1 MNKFQGWKNVFAFTY
16 KQNTG
21 TKTYRLVTGLV
32 AVLVLALAL
41 LITVISIAPDEE
53 EETKPEFSNIHKV
66 LVADGAEVGEIPYTE
81 LGALAENATYYERVA
96 WESAEQ
102 VTTEEELA
110 RLAKEKGGGTI
121 GLLYTMTEEG
131 LSIRAVIPETS
142 GVGISEGEKLAN
154 RVAIIVQSLRYQNSG
169 LSMEQL
175 MAVETPVAVTVGVAG
190 EETNVVA
197 YLIKLFAPAVFG
209 IILYMLLLMYGQ
221 RICQQVS
228 TEKTSKLME
237 TLLTSLHPYALLTGK
252 VFAIVATA
260 LTQFFLWIALLVIG
274 VIGGVAIGR
283 SMYPES
289 TATVTMVVDF
299 LRENIG
305 ESALSPAAV
314 VLAILIFCCGFLFY
328 CVIAG
333 LAGSM
338 VTRPEEASSVQG
350 VFTLPIVISWIVCYM
365 GSLLEKENIL
375 AVARNIPFTIPFGVP
390 VELLTGTVGILQGVI
405 SLVIL
410 LVFSLLCILLS
421 ARIYKG
427 MVLYTGQKLSLKN
440 IVGII
445 RNK

>member
-16 KQNTG
+16 KQNVG
-21 TKTYRLVTGLV
+21 TKAYKLVTGLV
-32 AVLVLALAL
+32 AVLVLALAI
-41 LITVISIAPDEE
+41 LITVVSCAPDEE
-53 EETKPEFSNIHKV
+53 ETRAEFSSIQKV
-66 LVADGAEVGEIPYTE
+66 LVADCAEVGELAYAE
-81 LGALAENATYYERVA
+81 LIAATQNDAYYEKVQ
-96 WESAEQ
+96 WETVEQ
-102 VTTEEELA
+102 ATTEEEIA
-110 RLAKEKGGGTI
+110 RLAEEKGEGVI
-121 GLLYTMTEEG
+121 GLLYTMKENG
-131 LSIRAVIPETS
+131 LFVRAVIPETS
-142 GVGISEGEKLAN
+142 TVGLSEGEELATL
-154 RVAIIVQSLRYQNSG
+154 VASFVQSLRYQNSG

-175 MAVETPVAVTVGVAG
+175 VEVEKPVAVSVGVAG

-197 YLIKLFAPAVFG
+197 YLIGMFAPLIFG
-209 IILYMLLLMYGQ
+209 LILYMMLLMYGQ

-252 VFAIVATA
+252 VFAIVAAA

-274 VIGGVAIGR
+274 LFGGVAIGR
-283 SMYPES
+283 MLYPDS
-289 TATVTMVVDF
+289 TASVTMVVDF

-350 VFTLPIVISWIVCYM
+350 IFTLPIVVSWLVCYLGGLM
-365 GSLLEKENIL
+365 EKENVL
-375 AVARNIPFTIPFGVP
+375 VVARNIPFTIPFGVP

-410 LVFSLLCILLS
+410 LVFSVLCILLS

-427 MVLYTGQKLSLKN
+427 MVLYTGQKLSLKT
-440 IVGII
+440 IVGVI

>member
-16 KQNTG
+16 KQNVG
-21 TKTYRLVTGLV
+21 TKAYKLVTGLV
-32 AVLVLALAL
+32 AVLVLALAI
-41 LITVISIAPDEE
+41 LITVVSCAPDEE
-53 EETKPEFSNIHKV
+53 ETRAEFSSIQKV
-66 LVADGAEVGEIPYTE
+66 LVADCAEVGELAYAE
-81 LGALAENATYYERVA
+81 LIAATQNDAYYEKVQ
-96 WESAEQ
+96 WETAEQ
-102 VTTEEELA
+102 ATTEEEIA
-110 RLAKEKGGGTI
+110 RLAEEKGEGVI
-121 GLLYTMTEEG
+121 GLLYTMNEEV
-131 LSIRAVIPETS
+131 LSVRAVIPETS
-142 GVGISEGEKLAN
+142 TVGLSEGEELATV
-154 RVAIIVQSLRYQNSG
+154 VASFVQSLRYQNSG

-175 MAVETPVAVTVGVAG
+175 VEVEKPVAVSVGVAG
-190 EETNVVA
+190 EETNIVA
-197 YLIKLFAPAVFG
+197 YLIGMFAPLIFG
-209 IILYMLLLMYGQ
+209 LILYMMLLMYGQ
-221 RICQQVS
+221 KICQQVS

-252 VFAIVATA
+252 VFAIVAAA

-274 VIGGVAIGR
+274 LFGGVAIGR
-283 SMYPES
+283 MLYPDS
-289 TATVTMVVDF
+289 TASVTMVVDF

-350 VFTLPIVISWIVCYM
+350 VFTLPIVVSWLVCYLGGFM
-365 GSLLEKENIL
+365 EKENVL
-375 AVARNIPFTIPFGVP
+375 VVARNIPFTIPFGVP

-410 LVFSLLCILLS
+410 LVFSVLCILLS

-427 MVLYTGQKLSLKN
+427 MVLYTGQKLSFKT
-440 IVGII
+440 IVGVI

>member
-21 TKTYRLVTGLV
+21 TKTYKLVTGLV
-32 AVLVLALAL
+32 AFLVLALSI
-41 LITVISIAPDEE
+41 LITVVSIAPDEDKE
-53 EETKPEFSNIHKV
+53 KKDEFSKIKKV
-66 LVADGAEVGEIPYTE
+66 LVADLAQVGEVAYPEFI
-81 LGALAENATYYERVA
+81 AATREDAYYEKVE
-96 WESAEQ
+96 WETLEQ
-102 VTTEEELA
+102 ATTEEELA
-110 RLAKEKGGGTI
+110 RLAEEKGKDAI

-131 LSIRAVIPETS
+131 LSVRAVIPETS
-142 GVGISEGEKLAN
+142 TVELSEGEELATL
-154 RVAIIVQSLRYQNSG
+154 VASFVQSLRYQNSG

-175 MAVETPVAVTVGVAG
+175 IQLEKPMGVTVGVAG
-190 EETNVVA
+190 EEANMAADLVKM
-197 YLIKLFAPAVFG
+197 IAPVVFG
-209 IILYMLLLMYGQ
+209 LILYMMLLLYGQ
-221 RICQQVS
+221 KICQQVS

-274 VIGGVAIGR
+274 IFGGVAIGR
-283 SMYPES
+283 MLYPDN
-289 TATVTMVVDF
+289 TASVTMVVNW
-299 LRENIG
+299 LRDNIG

-328 CVIAG
+328 CVLAG

-350 VFTLPIVISWIVCYM
+350 VFTLPIVVSWLVCYLGGLM
-365 GSLLEKENIL
+365 ERENVL
-375 AVARNIPFTIPFGVP
+375 VVARNVPFTIPFGVP

-410 LVFSLLCILLS
+410 LVFSAICILLS

-427 MVLYTGQKLSLKN
+427 MVLYTGQKLSLKT

>member
-16 KQNTG
+16 KQNVG
-21 TKTYRLVTGLV
+21 TKTYKLVTGLV
-32 AVLVLALAL
+32 AVLVLALAI
-41 LITVISIAPDEE
+41 LITVVSCAPDE
-53 EETKPEFSNIHKV
+53 EETKPEFSSIHKV
-66 LVADGAEVGEIPYTE
+66 LVADCAEVGELAYAE
-81 LGALAENATYYERVA
+81 LVASTQNDAYYKKIE

-102 VTTEEELA
+102 VTTEEEFA
-110 RLAKEKGGGTI
+110 RLAEEKGEGVI
-121 GLLYTMTEEG
+121 GLLYTMDEDV
-131 LSIRAVIPETS
+131 LSVRAIIPETS
-142 GVGISEGEKLAN
+142 TVELSEGEELATT
-154 RVAIIVQSLRYQNSG
+154 VAYFVQSQRYQNSG

-175 MAVETPVAVTVGVAG
+175 IEVEKPVAVTVGVAG
-190 EETNVVA
+190 EEPNLVA
-197 YLIKLFAPAVFG
+197 DLIGMFAPLIFG
-209 IILYMLLLMYGQ
+209 LILYMMLLMYGQ

-274 VIGGVAIGR
+274 LFGGVVIGRVLF
-283 SMYPES
+283 PDS
-289 TATVTMVVDF
+289 TASVTMVVDF

-350 VFTLPIVISWIVCYM
+350 IFTLPIVVSWLVCYLGGLM
-365 GSLLEKENIL
+365 EKENIL
-375 AVARNIPFTIPFGVP
+375 VVARNIPFTIPFGVP

-410 LVFSLLCILLS
+410 LVFSVLCILLS

-427 MVLYTGQKLSLKN
+427 MVLYTGQKLSLKT
-440 IVGII
+440 IVGVL

>member
-16 KQNTG
+16 KQNVG
-21 TKTYRLVTGLV
+21 TKAYKLVTGLV
-32 AVLVLALAL
+32 AVLVLALAI
-41 LITVISIAPDEE
+41 LITVVSCAPDEE
-53 EETKPEFSNIHKV
+53 ETKAEFSSIHKV
-66 LVADGAEVGEIPYTE
+66 LVADCAEVGE
-81 LGALAENATYYERVA
+81 LAYAQLVASTQNDTYFERVA

-110 RLAKEKGGGTI
+110 RLAEEKGKGVI
-121 GLLYTMTEEG
+121 GLMYTMTENG
-131 LSIRAVIPETS
+131 LSVRVVIPESST
-142 GVGISEGEKLAN
+142 IELSEGEELATL
-154 RVAIIVQSLRYQNSG
+154 VASFVQSLRYQNSG

-175 MAVETPVAVTVGVAG
+175 VEVEKPVAVTVGVAG
-190 EETNVVA
+190 EETNMVA
-197 YLIKLFAPAVFG
+197 DLIGLFAPLFFG
-209 IILYMLLLMYGQ
+209 LILYLMLLMYGQ
-221 RICQQVS
+221 KICQQVS

-274 VIGGVAIGR
+274 LFGGVAIGR
-283 SMYPES
+283 MIYPDS
-289 TATVTMVVDF
+289 TASVTMVVDF

-350 VFTLPIVISWIVCYM
+350 VFTLPIVVSWLVCYLGGLM
-365 GSLLEKENIL
+365 EKENVL
-375 AVARNIPFTIPFGVP
+375 VVARNIPFTIPFGVP

-410 LVFSLLCILLS
+410 LVFSVICILLS

-427 MVLYTGQKLSLKN
+427 MVLYTGQKLSLKT
-440 IVGII
+440 IVGVL

>member
-16 KQNTG
+16 KQNVG
-21 TKTYRLVTGLV
+21 TKAYKLVTGLV
-32 AVLVLALAL
+32 AVLVLALAM
-41 LITVISIAPDEE
+41 LITVVSVAPDEE
-53 EETKPEFSNIHKV
+53 KETRAEFSSIQKV
-66 LVADGAEVGEIPYTE
+66 LVADCAEVGEIAYAE
-81 LGALAENATYYERVA
+81 FIALTQNDAYYEKVE
-96 WESAEQ
+96 WETAEQ
-102 VTTEEELA
+102 ATTEEEIA
-110 RLAKEKGGGTI
+110 RLAEEKGEGVI
-121 GLLYTMTEEG
+121 GLLYTMTG
-131 LSIRAVIPETS
+131 NCLSVRAIIPETS
-142 GVGISEGEKLAN
+142 TVGISEGEELATL
-154 RVAIIVQSLRYQNSG
+154 VASFVQSLRYQNSG

-175 MAVETPVAVTVGVAG
+175 MEVEKPVAVTVGVAG

-197 YLIKLFAPAVFG
+197 YVIGLVAPLIFG
-209 IILYMLLLMYGQ
+209 LILYMMLLMYGQ

-260 LTQFFLWIALLVIG
+260 LTQFFLWIAMLVIG
-274 VIGGVAIGR
+274 LFGGVAIGR
-283 SMYPES
+283 MLYPDS
-289 TATVTMVVDF
+289 TASVTMVVDL

-314 VLAILIFCCGFLFY
+314 VLAVLIFCFGFLFY

-350 VFTLPIVISWIVCYM
+350 VFALPIVVSWLVCYL
-365 GSLLEKENIL
+365 GTFLERENVL
-375 AVARNIPFTIPFGVP
+375 VVARNVPFTIPFGVP
-390 VELLTGTVGILQGVI
+390 VELLTGTVGILQGVV

-410 LVFSLLCILLS
+410 LVFSSLCILLS

-427 MVLYTGQKLSLKN
+427 MVLYTGQKLSLRT
-440 IVGII
+440 IVGVI